1 MRKGLHMSLHALD
14 LIDANANDEAIRVLK
29 QSEIEGGTL
38 KIFDLDKTRSA
49 LLKCKPNNP
58 DAMFVKSFLFDDIS
72 RTIRFL
78 ELCLRV
84 FPRDAHL
91 HRRLASVYIHA
102 NRMDKGLQSINTA
115 LALDSSDPRWLYL
128 KAACSSSSASID
140 ADREYVEANEI
151 DDVMIPQVYYA
162 MARAS
167 MKMKMAEDVKVF
179 WEMGELAEMVRL
191 KHLERVG
198 EASKQID
205 FVK

>member
-1 MRKGLHMSLHALD
+1 MRKGLHMSLRALD

-29 QSEIEGGTL
+29 QSEIESGTL
-38 KIFDLDKTRSA
+38 KIFDLDKTRTA

-91 HRRLASVYIHA
+91 HRRLACVCINA
-102 NRMDKGLQSINTA
+102 NRMDKALHAINTA
-115 LALDSSDPRWLYL
+115 LALDSTHPRWLYL
-128 KAACSSSSASID
+128 RAACSSSSSID
-140 ADREYVEANEI
+140 ADRDYVEANEI

-162 MARAS
+162 MSRAS
-167 MKMKMAEDVKVF
+167 MRMKMAEDAKVF

-198 EASKQID
+198 EASKPID